1 MPSKTAFISYNQED
15 REAAQNIALFLTS
28 ENINVWFDEWEISAG
43 DSIIKQINKGLT
55 DCTHFVTVWSC
66 HSATSSWV
74 RSELEAVLQKAI
86 EVGKPKIIPVL
97 LDKTP
102 LPPLLQPLK
111 YLRYHGGTEEDR
123 ATIIESILGHK
134 PSDDFIRSVVK
145 KYHEVII
152 DADAKGPFA
161 YRACPTCGSKRLKW
175 SSATDYARDD
185 VYYFIECED
194 CGWSD
199 WSQ

>member
-1 MPSKTAFISYNQED
+1 MPPKTAFISHNKED
-15 REAAQNIALFLTS
+15 KDASRDIALFLTS

-43 DSIIKQINKGLT
+43 DSIIKQINKGLI
-55 DCTHFVTVWSC
+55 DCTDFVIVWSC
-66 HSATSSWV
+66 HSATSNWV
-74 RSELEAVLQKAI
+74 RSELEAVLIKAI

-97 LDKTP
+97 LDRTP

-111 YLRYHGGTEEDR
+111 YIRYHGGNEDDR
-123 ATIIESILGHK
+123 ASIVESILGHK
-134 PSDDFIRSVVK
+134 PSTDFIRSVVK

-152 DADAKGPFA
+152 DADAKGPFP
-161 YRACPTCGSKRLKW
+161 YIACPNCGSDRLEG

-185 VYYFIECED
+185 VYFFIKCED
-194 CGWSD
+194 CGWSE